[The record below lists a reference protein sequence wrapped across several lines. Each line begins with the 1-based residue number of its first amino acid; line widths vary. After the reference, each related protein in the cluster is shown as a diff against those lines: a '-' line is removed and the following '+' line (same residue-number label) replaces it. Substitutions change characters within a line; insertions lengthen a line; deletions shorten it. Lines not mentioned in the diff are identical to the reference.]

1 MEYWIWLS
9 IIEKKNYTITRRL
22 LDIYKTPEEI
32 SKLSKKELEQL
43 EVEEQMIQEMTNP
56 NYRRIVK
63 AYMLYM
69 KEKNIQILTI
79 KDEDYPYL
87 LKQIY
92 DPPSVIYIMG
102 NKKILSQN
110 GIAIVG
116 SRNCSLYGQKIA
128 KYLSYQLAK
137 KGIHIISGLARGIDT
152 FSHIGTLQARG
163 KTIAVLGSGL
173 DVIYP
178 PENEKLAEK
187 IVESGGCLVS
197 EYIVGTKP
205 LGEHFP
211 ARNRI
216 ISGLASGVVVVEAS
230 EKSGSLITVD
240 FALEQGK
247 NVYAVPGNI
256 NSPNSL
262 GTNALIKQGA
272 KIVTSIEDILEDL

>member
-43 EVEEQMIQEMTNP
+43 EVEEQMIQEMTNS

-152 FSHIGTLQARG
+152 FSHMGTLQAKG

-178 PENEKLAEK
+178 PENAKLAEK
-187 IVESGGCLVS
+187 IVESEGCLVS

-262 GTNALIKQGA
+262 GTNSLIKQGA
-272 KIVTSIEDILEDL
+272 KIVTNVEDILEDL

>member
-32 SKLSKKELEQL
+32 WKLSKKELEQL

-63 AYMLYM
+63 AYILYM

-152 FSHIGTLQARG
+152 FSHMGTLQAKG

-178 PENEKLAEK
+178 PENAKLAEK
-187 IVESGGCLVS
+187 IVESEGCLVS

-262 GTNALIKQGA
+262 GTNSLIKQGA
-272 KIVTSIEDILEDL
+272 KIVTNVEDILEDL